1 MNHIRKIKKQA
12 RLRAAAS
19 GISHQ
24 AELNAIAREQGHD
37 SWGSLRHSLETACV
51 SETAQDE
58 GHDLEDLID
67 AFRSARHTGGHLV
80 VLRASHEEEDL
91 AIAQLRKHGESHP
104 QDAWLA
110 GASFGRQIDPA
121 DFAIATAASPARTIV
136 AGSRGFHRDTP
147 RGNFVVRGS
156 GERLS
161 QINALY
167 SRRDQQTIHAT
178 MAVTYALPRTDDET
192 GSVLRPMIGKTTI
205 RKASSARNTD
215 ARDRNDVCWVCLA
228 PFGRAATAD
237 EIEGSPLG
245 GPFSSPKCADC
256 RTYNATTQGQ
266 AAHRI
271 MHYGVDEALARA
283 ERGRR
288 PDKGDVHVFAAGA
301 YVPLRT
307 WAATPAVPEYVR
319 RWKEWEAD
327 TSKECPAQ

>member
-37 SWGSLRHSLETACV
+37 SWGSLRRSLETACV
-51 SETAQDE
+51 SETGQDE
-58 GHDLEDLID
+58 GHDLEDLMD

-91 AIAQLRKHGESHP
+91 AIAQLRKYGESHA
-104 QDAWLA
+104 QDPWLA
-110 GASFGRQIDPA
+110 GASFRQQVDPA

-136 AGSRGFHRDTP
+136 AGSRGFDRDTP
-147 RGNFVVRGS
+147 SGNFVVRRS
-156 GERLS
+156 RERLS
-161 QINALY
+161 QLNALY

-178 MAVTYALPRTDDET
+178 MAVTYALPKPNDE
-192 GSVLRPMIGKTTI
+192 GASVLRPTVGATTI
-205 RKASSARNTD
+205 RKTAFVRNTD
-215 ARDRNDVCWVCLA
+215 AQDRNDVCWVCLA

-256 RTYNATTQGQ
+256 RTHNATTQGQ

-271 MHYGVDEALARA
+271 MHYGVDETIARA
-283 ERGRR
+283 ERARR
-288 PDKGDVHVFAAGA
+288 PDEGTIHVFAAGE

-307 WAATPAVPEYVR
+307 WAATQAVPEYVR
-319 RWKEWEAD
+319 RWREWEAD
-327 TSKECPAQ
+327 TSKKCPAQ